1 MTLDAALTDH
11 SDAEL
16 LILMGDLCHHGEP
29 VAYQR
34 VARSLSKVS
43 MPVIQMMGNHDRREA
58 FLASFPNAPQTQAGH
73 IQSNQ
78 RIADHHVIT
87 LDTLDGPPHRQ
98 GHHSG
103 KLCADRLAAR

>member
-16 LILMGDLCHHGEP
+16 LILMGDLCHHVEP

-58 FLASFPNAPQTQAGH
+58 FLASFPNVLMLRSMPILQ
-73 IQSNQ
+73 
-78 RIADHHVIT
+78 V
-87 LDTLDGPPHRQ
+87 LLY
-98 GHHSG
+98 
-103 KLCADRLAAR
+103 LRLFMKP